1 MSRSASDGTLGESH
15 RSLRSP
21 FPLLYTGCEFHAVTL
36 TLCTM
41 RPCSPGR
48 FFAAN
53 ELKAMLAYIVVN
65 YDIKVDGDGARPP
78 NVYFANTVLPN
89 QRGKIMFR
97 KRQAA
102 SA

>member
-1 MSRSASDGTLGESH
+1 MM
-15 RSLRSP
+15 
-21 FPLLYTGCEFHAVTL
+21 C
-36 TLCTM
+36 M
-41 RPCSPGR
+41 MWPCSPGR

-97 KRQAA
+97 KRQTT

>member
-21 FPLLYTGCEFHAVTL
+21 FPLLYAGCEFHAVTL

-53 ELKAMLAYIVVN
+53 ELKCMMAHIVHAYDVKLEKEGEIPQPEWFTYAVS
-65 YDIKVDGDGARPP
+65 P
-78 NVYFANTVLPN
+78 NRNAEVL
-89 QRGKIMFR
+89 FR
-97 KRQAA
+97 KRQT
-102 SA
+102 